1 MSYEEAKAALS
12 VPPSAVSHL
21 LRDVMTTT
29 TTSLSS
35 SSSWFPSPHIIARSF
50 ALSQHHKSKIKSTRR
65 RRYNYLYIFSFLNM
79 NRLSRG
85 ISNVRRVPFFQQ
97 RAAVHESA
105 KDGFTASSAASYEK
119 GRPEYTEESLQQ
131 LMNVLRVSGNHR
143 LTGNST
149 KYNIVELGAGTG
161 KFTQSFI
168 RHVGH
173 LNDLQVQ
180 YLATEPS
187 EGFRTTLAA
196 KKLPNVVVADGTGTN
211 IPVNKAGEV
220 DLVIAAQ
227 AFHWMDTV
235 DTLKEI
241 HRVLAPRGTFAMIWN
256 TYDYS
261 FDWLRQ
267 LDRDILTPAYDIDR
281 TPRQQWEE
289 WRKCFFAP
297 ETLPLFSAIHS
308 WYSPYV
314 HTGTRETVLN
324 RIASTSV
331 IAKLPEAEK
340 QKYFTRLNQILD
352 THPELTTARKTQQ
365 FGVPYVTHL
374 AWVVKQ

>member
-1 MSYEEAKAALS
+1 
-12 VPPSAVSHL
+12 
-21 LRDVMTTT
+21 
-29 TTSLSS
+29 
-35 SSSWFPSPHIIARSF
+35 
-50 ALSQHHKSKIKSTRR
+50 
-65 RRYNYLYIFSFLNM
+65 M
-79 NRLSRG
+79 NRLSRRVIPQG
-85 ISNVRRVPFFQQ
+85 INMRGAPFLQQ
-97 RAAVHESA
+97 RAPVHDSA
-105 KDGFTASSAASYEK
+105 KVGFTASSAASYEK

-143 LTGNST
+143 VTGNTT

-168 RHVGH
+168 RHVGP
-173 LNDLQVQ
+173 LTDLQLR

-187 EGFRTTLAA
+187 EGFRATLAA
-196 KKLPNVVVADGTGTN
+196 KKLPNVVVADGTGTS
-211 IPVNKAGEV
+211 IPVHNDGEV
-220 DLVIAAQ
+220 DLVVAAQ

-235 DTLKEI
+235 ATLQEI

-267 LDRDILTPAYDIDR
+267 LDRQVLTPAYDLDR
-281 TPRQQWEE
+281 TPRQQSEE
-289 WRKCFFAP
+289 WRKSFFAP
-297 ETLPLFSAIHS
+297 ETLPLFSALHS

-314 HTGTRETVLN
+314 HTGTRDVVVN

-331 IAKLPEAEK
+331 IAKLPEAE
-340 QKYFTRLNQILD
+340 QQRYFARLNHILD
-352 THPELTTARKTQQ
+352 THPELATARETQQ

>member
-1 MSYEEAKAALS
+1 
-12 VPPSAVSHL
+12 
-21 LRDVMTTT
+21 MTTT
-29 TTSLSS
+29 TT
-35 SSSWFPSPHIIARSF
+35 SSSWFPSPPSLAVAADSF
-50 ALSQHHKSKIKSTRR
+50 VTFPSSQIKSTRR
-65 RRYNYLYIFSFLNM
+65 RRYNSLVLNM

-85 ISNVRRVPFFQQ
+85 IIAQINVRRVPFFQQ
-97 RAAVHESA
+97 CAAVHESA

-267 LDRDILTPAYDIDR
+267 LDHDILTPAYDIDR
-281 TPRQQWEE
+281 TPRQQSEE